1 MDNLLIPKNNMSFIP
16 ISIDKYIKTHLK
28 CNPTENEKVLR
39 VRLEAALDDYKK
51 GVKCHCGND
60 IWVVGSASAGNSC
73 FTCIT
78 GESHPAGDYEI
89 DSAINKIDKKG
100 RRHIDEMDTTKISG
114 MFDDDGYEIIP
125 DLIKKPSL
133 CLTCI
138 KEYEPGL
145 EDDILCNLN
154 RYDQRNSGDFICHAY
169 EKI

>member
-1 MDNLLIPKNNMSFIP
+1 MSFIP
-16 ISIDKYIKTHLK
+16 ISIDNYVKIHLK
-28 CNPTENEKVLR
+28 SNPTDNEKVLR
-39 VRLEAALDDYKK
+39 VRLEAALDDYQK

-60 IWVVGSASAGNSC
+60 IWVIGSASDGNRC

-78 GESHPAGDYEI
+78 GKNHPAGDYEI

-100 RRHIDEMDTTKISG
+100 RRHIDEMDPTKIAG
-114 MFDDDGYEIIP
+114 FFNDDGYEINP

-133 CLTCI
+133 CLTCL
-138 KEYEPGL
+138 KNYDPGP

-154 RYDQRNSGDFICHAY
+154 RYDQRNSDNFICHAY